1 MNILIKILINIHSVS
16 KKLIKYFLKSDS
28 NPIALNVIKNE
39 IPNVYGIYKTLI
51 KNQVLIESFDY
62 QKIKKNNNTLNSN
75 TIHLTNKQKKIFN
88 QIFENYKISNKPN
101 FIHGVTGSGKTE
113 IYIKLVQKFFLI

>member
-1 MNILIKILINIHSVS
+1 M
-16 KKLIKYFLKSDS
+16 YM
-28 NPIALNVIKNE
+28 E
-39 IPNVYGIYKTLI
+39 YKTLI

-101 FIHGVTGSGKTE
+101 FIHIVL
-113 IYIKLVQKFFLI
+113 YNLAN